1 MIVDWCKGRK
11 QQWRDSGRV
20 ARAWPFELRMQS
32 DRILNLKKNKLKTKK
47 IKTKLKKNKW
57 GKQEKKCSQ
66 QSVCRNLLRSG
77 YPGTI
82 LSGNAVVL
90 SFLLEFIHEYDTFTL
105 FLAQ

>member
-1 MIVDWCKGRK
+1 MEGTP
-11 QQWRDSGRV
+11 GM
-20 ARAWPFELRMQS
+20 ARALIVWAEMRS
-32 DRILNLKKNKLKTKK
+32 DRILNLKKNKNLKF
-47 IKTKLKKNKW
+47 KLKKNKW
-57 GKQEKKCSQ
+57 EKQEKKCSQ
-66 QSVCRNLLRSG
+66 QSVCHNLLRSG